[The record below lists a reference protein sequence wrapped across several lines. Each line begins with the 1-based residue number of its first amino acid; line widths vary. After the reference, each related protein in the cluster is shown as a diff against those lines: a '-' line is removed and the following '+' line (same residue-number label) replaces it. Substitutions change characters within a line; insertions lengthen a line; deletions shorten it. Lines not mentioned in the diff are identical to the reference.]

1 MPNPSTPPNQEP
13 LRAGW
18 HAYVRSQ
25 LPPLDIPPER
35 ELEIVDELAL
45 QLEAAHD
52 AALARGLDGR
62 EAMRCA
68 EAEIPDWRAF
78 AASVRTIERPR
89 FPMPAATPH
98 GGPMRGF

>member
-1 MPNPSTPPNQEP
+1 MPDF
-13 LRAGW
+13 R
-18 HAYVRSQ
+18 AYVRSK

-52 AALARGLDGR
+52 AALARGLDAG

-68 EAEIPDWRAF
+68 EAEIPDWRTF
-78 AASVRTIERPR
+78 ATSVTHIERRPL
-89 FPMPAATPH
+89 PPLAATPH
-98 GGPMRGF
+98 